1 MQAEAIM
8 SKPVVGIDP
17 TASIAEAA
25 GLMLT
30 KKISGFPVIRGDGTL
45 VGIVSEGDFLRR
57 GELGTQR
64 QRSRWLE
71 FLVSPGKAAD
81 EYVHANGR
89 RVEEVMSQDVVT
101 AFPTAS
107 LDEVVELMTRHHVKR
122 IPVIDAGKV
131 VGIITRSDLLRALI
145 SALPDAAAAPI
156 DDEQIRQ
163 NIMAELGTQKWAGK
177 DMVNVTVNNGM
188 VKLGGAIFDERARR
202 AAIVAAETSPASKLS
217 RTVSFAPIPCPSSL
231 FPSGGPTTTELVSR
245 AAVPAGFQRRI
256 HDRLG
261 FRAGLRRSQI
271 ATRGING
278 RRSNSA
284 NATSAAPA
292 TRSAILLLPLK
303 RRPSKSHTDPVAAV
317 ITRNVIQKIPSAR
330 GSISIGT
337 IARQ

>member
-17 TASIAEAA
+17 TASIADAA
-25 GLMLT
+25 WLMLT

-64 QRSRWLE
+64 KRSRWLQ
-71 FLVSPGKAAD
+71 FLVSPGTAAD

-122 IPVIDAGKV
+122 IPVIDTGKV

-145 SALPDAAAAPI
+145 SALPAAAAAAI

-202 AAIVAAETSPASKLS
+202 AAIVAAENVAGVKAVEDGLFCADP
-217 RTVSFAPIPCPSSL
+217 VSVL
-231 FPSGGPTTTELVSR
+231 LVS
-245 AAVPAGFQRRI
+245 
-256 HDRLG
+256 
-261 FRAGLRRSQI
+261 
-271 ATRGING
+271 
-278 RRSNSA
+278 
-284 NATSAAPA
+284 
-292 TRSAILLLPLK
+292 
-303 RRPSKSHTDPVAAV
+303 
-317 ITRNVIQKIPSAR
+317 
-330 GSISIGT
+330 
-337 IARQ
+337 